1 VGPAGQE
8 GDGGSAGPAP
18 SFEEVRLGEGETLAD
33 HQADPVYPVEEW
45 AINQDPP
52 VDLRVAKV
60 AIRKEFKKDFGWLQD
75 WRQLAELPE
84 PQASDA
90 ITALEA
96 IYLDPGEK
104 G

>member
-8 GDGGSAGPAP
+8 GDGGPAGPAP
-18 SFEEVRLGEGETLAD
+18 SFEEIRIAEGETLAD
-33 HQADPVYPVEEW
+33 HQAGPVYPVEEW
-45 AINQDPP
+45 AIRHDPP

-60 AIRKEFKKDFGWLQD
+60 ALRKQFKEDFGWLKD
-75 WRQLAELPE
+75 WRDLQELQGE
-84 PQASDA
+84 QATNA

-104 G
+104 P